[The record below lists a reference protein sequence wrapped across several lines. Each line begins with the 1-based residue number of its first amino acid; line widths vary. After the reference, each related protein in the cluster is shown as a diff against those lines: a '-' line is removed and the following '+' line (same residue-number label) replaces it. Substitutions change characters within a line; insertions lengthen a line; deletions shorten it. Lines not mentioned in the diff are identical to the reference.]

1 LLFAALPH
9 KIDKYSVETMSIYLT
24 KKEHKMFIF
33 SVFDKLVDLL
43 DRFSS
48 HQTDLERFIIAH
60 NPAHGGDVDN
70 LIRQFTYG
78 RKDAL

>member
-1 LLFAALPH
+1 MY
-9 KIDKYSVETMSIYLT
+9 KYSVETMSIYLT
-24 KKEHKMFIF
+24 KKEHTMFI
-33 SVFDKLVDLL
+33 STVFEKLVNLL

-70 LIRQFTYG
+70 LIKQFTYG
-78 RKDAL
+78 RRGV

>member
-1 LLFAALPH
+1 
-9 KIDKYSVETMSIYLT
+9 MSIYL
-24 KKEHKMFIF
+24 KGEHKMFIF
-33 SVFDKLVDLL
+33 AVFDKLVDLL

-78 RKDAL
+78 KRGM

>member
-1 LLFAALPH
+1 
-9 KIDKYSVETMSIYLT
+9 
-24 KKEHKMFIF
+24 MFIF
-33 SVFDKLVDLL
+33 AVFDKFVSLL

-60 NPAHGGDVDN
+60 NPCHGGDVDN
-70 LIRQFTYG
+70 LIKQFTYG